1 MVRHY
6 ILNSVLLMILLSV
19 FSNWR
24 IFLTFLYMQSG
35 LKSITYYV
43 AHYIHFYILHII
55 SSIMF
60 ILAGVAFRM
69 PFFTKVDPGV
79 FILLFFFWGHVQI
92 ALAFFLSCFFSKSRT
107 ALVIVFL
114 LVLCGVIVS
123 LATETIFDTDPAPLG
138 YFVWPAFAF
147 YRALSVINRSSYDS
161 SYQPYKIS
169 DLKGSDEV
177 FEVIIAL
184 IIETFVFLGLAFY
197 LTEVLPTEFGVR
209 QPWHFIVSSP
219 YKRLFGK
226 SKKPR
231 DLEDQTR
238 QDATGSQTLTA
249 RDMVQGEI
257 PLDPEEVKFEDPDVK
272 QERSRVLH
280 DNFAPDCPLVMKN
293 MRKIYPTNNK
303 LAVKNVT
310 FAVEKD
316 TIFGLLGPNGAGKT
330 SLIHILTGLYEPT
343 QGWARLAGY
352 ELDRE
357 IKDVY
362 RNIGVCPQ
370 HDILWDD
377 LVSS

>member
-1 MVRHY
+1 
-6 ILNSVLLMILLSV
+6 
-19 FSNWR
+19 
-24 IFLTFLYMQSG
+24 
-35 LKSITYYV
+35 
-43 AHYIHFYILHII
+43 
-55 SSIMF
+55 MF
-60 ILAGVAFRM
+60 ILAGVAFQM
-69 PFFTKVDPGV
+69 PFFTKVQPAV
-79 FILLFFFWGHVQI
+79 FLLLFFFWGHVQI

-123 LATETIFDTDPAPLG
+123 LATETIFDTDPAPIG

-161 SYQPYKIS
+161 SYQPYRIS
-169 DLKGSDEV
+169 DLHGSDEV

-209 QPWHFIVSSP
+209 QPWHFIVSGP
-219 YKRLFGK
+219 YKYFFGRK
-226 SKKPR
+226 NEKETTIV
-231 DLEDQTR
+231 DLEEQGSGR
-238 QDATGSQTLTA
+238 QKHHRQTA
-249 RDMVQGEI
+249 RELVQGEI
-257 PLDPEEVKFEDPDVK
+257 PLDAEEVQFEDADVK
-272 QERSRVLH
+272 QERARVL
-280 DNFAPDCPLVMKN
+280 NNEFAQDSPLVMKN
-293 MRKIYPTNNK
+293 MRKIYPTNQK

-310 FAVEKD
+310 FAVERD

-352 ELDRE
+352 ELDTE

-377 LVSS
+377 LVSRKKPFPVADEIRQDGS